1 MGFLR
6 NAETQTTGG
15 SAGTQTRNEAGS
27 ADIERLAQFFPQ
39 GTRVKMPVEVVRLP
53 LGSSEAIATVLEY
66 GTSREVIFRSS
77 LPLEFGDVVRLT
89 NKDGSLNAEAEITAV
104 QIGRSDILIA
114 ARFMAEISNW
124 IIKA

>member
-15 SAGTQTRNEAGS
+15 SAGRETRNEAGS

-104 QIGRSDILIA
+104 QTGRSDILIA

>member
-1 MGFLR
+1 
-6 NAETQTTGG
+6 
-15 SAGTQTRNEAGS
+15 
-27 ADIERLAQFFPQ
+27 
-39 GTRVKMPVEVVRLP
+39 MPVEVVRLP